1 MSALTRMIRRKRYQN
16 EVNQN
21 HMTDP
26 KGGAIYKAVNYTS
39 ITGLFIVV
47 GLVVLALTKTI
58 TFTAD
63 LFGILVAVGILCFAC
78 MLTLPWIRKIE
89 KKEWMKTSI
98 VFIGIIAACAILWI
112 IADILTIS
120 FYKQIKQQIIA
131 EEITE
136 ELMRK
141 GAGTLKYVQVSIIF
155 TIQAAFASFVGT
167 YITKYR
173 ATMIPFQVIAYV
185 SYLIVDVWTTI
196 ALLTVSINQNAAN
209 MKDIFTLN
217 TETWKFL
224 LNKVVLTIFVLSI
237 AYSALSKIITERID
251 AGRRKNISD
260 DILEASEKNT
270 SASENEEVSQTVE
283 DKLEKLK
290 SMFEKELI
298 TKEEYEAKRAE
309 ILKDL

>member
-1 MSALTRMIRRKRYQN
+1 MSALTRMIRKKRHQN

-21 HMTDP
+21 NMVNP
-26 KGGAIYKAVNYTS
+26 KGGTIYKAVNYTS
-39 ITGLFIVV
+39 ITGLFIVA
-47 GLVVLALTKTI
+47 GLLVLAITKMI
-58 TFTAD
+58 TFTAN
-63 LFGILVAVGILCFAC
+63 LFGILVAIGILCFAC
-78 MLTLPWIRKIE
+78 MLILPWIRRIE
-89 KKEWMKTSI
+89 KKEWVKTSM
-98 VFIGIIAACAILWI
+98 VFVGIIAACAILWI
-112 IADILTIS
+112 IADILAVS
-120 FYKQIKQQIIA
+120 FYKQVKQQILA
-131 EEITE
+131 DKVTE

-141 GAGTLKYVQVSIIF
+141 GAGTLKYVQISVIL
-155 TIQAAFASFVGT
+155 TIQASFASFVGT

-209 MKDIFTLN
+209 MKDVFALN
-217 TETWKFL
+217 SETWKFL
-224 LNKVVLTIFVLSI
+224 LNKVVLAIFILSVV
-237 AYSALSKIITERID
+237 YSALSKAITERID

-270 SASENEEVSQTVE
+270 RASENEEVSQNAE
-283 DKLEKLK
+283 DKLAKIK
-290 SMFEKELI
+290 TMYEKELI

>member
-26 KGGAIYKAVNYTS
+26 KGGVIYKAVNYTS

-63 LFGILVAVGILCFAC
+63 LFGILVAAGILCFAC

-112 IADILTIS
+112 IADILAVS

-141 GAGTLKYVQVSIIF
+141 GAGTLKYVQISVIL
-155 TIQAAFASFVGT
+155 TMQASFASFVGT

-209 MKDIFTLN
+209 MKDVFALN
-217 TETWKFL
+217 SETWKFL

-283 DKLEKLK
+283 YKLEKLK